1 MANFHQAKE
10 GYGVYSDIARNVF
23 NQMARSAGM
32 LCCQV
37 AIVGSVSQTGAR
49 VYFPTDM
56 TVLSAEYPNISGK
69 TLNVGQKVYVFY
81 KYGDVEQ
88 GWIAV

>member
-1 MANFHQAKE
+1 MANYHQAKE
-10 GYGVYSDIARNVF
+10 GYNIYSNIARNTF
-23 NQMARSAGM
+23 HQMAKSAGL

-37 AIVGSVSQTGAR
+37 AIVGSVTANGAR

-56 TVLSAEYPNISGK
+56 SVLSAEYPNISGK
-69 TLNVGQKVYVFY
+69 TLSVGQKVYVFY